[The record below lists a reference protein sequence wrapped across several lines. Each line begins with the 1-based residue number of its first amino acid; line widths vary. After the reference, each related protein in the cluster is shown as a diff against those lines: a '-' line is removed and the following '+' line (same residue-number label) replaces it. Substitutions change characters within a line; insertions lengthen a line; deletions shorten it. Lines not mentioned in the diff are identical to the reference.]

1 MRSRGVHVF
10 LLRSPRLAKTR
21 KRYWPLLTI
30 ILMLLG
36 KGALFLRIAQ
46 TSGASA
52 PPCPEHA
59 SKVRNTSSPLDGFSS
74 SLVSKTQIPLKI
86 PDCCRS
92 MGGHCHCIVLSLP
105 GRSGSCLHGALARAI
120 PTSHRIVF
128 LQRLE
133 IVRSGPLRF
142 NYGERLRVVLMN
154 DSMMHH
160 PIHLHGMRGGGAAL
174 GPHHQPVV
182 GGPSGR

>member
-10 LLRSPRLAKTR
+10 LLRSPRLARTR
-21 KRYWPLLTI
+21 KRYRPLLTI

-36 KGALFLRIAQ
+36 KGAVFLRTVQ

-59 SKVRNTSSPLDGFSS
+59 SKVRTTSSPLDGFSS

-92 MGGHCHCIVLSLP
+92 TGGHCHCSVILGPTGLVLTSRVIASSYLFPAAEAHAFTARLHEPFRPPIALSSFSGQKLSGADCCASTMASDCVLS
-105 GRSGSCLHGALARAI
+105 S
-120 PTSHRIVF
+120 
-128 LQRLE
+128 
-133 IVRSGPLRF
+133 
-142 NYGERLRVVLMN
+142 
-154 DSMMHH
+154 
-160 PIHLHGMRGGGAAL
+160 
-174 GPHHQPVV
+174 
-182 GGPSGR
+182 